1 MNQCLKDSVYNRG
14 TKKQAVFMAEIGGMN
29 EEETEVFLLI
39 HSGKKDQVIMDVMG
53 LSRKSF
59 ERIVEAVR
67 AKLLLAVFECI
78 NAHMDE
84 LEEQVN

>member
-1 MNQCLKDSVYNRG
+1 MNQCLRDRVYNRG
-14 TKKQAVFMAEIGGMN
+14 TKRQAVFLAERGGMN
-29 EEETEVFLLI
+29 EEERKIFLLI
-39 HSGKKDQVIMDVMG
+39 HEGKSDLFIMDTVG

-59 ERIVEAVR
+59 ERIEESIQ

-84 LEEQVN
+84 VERQVV

>member
-39 HSGKKDQVIMDVMG
+39 HSGKKGPGHHGCDG
-53 LSRKSF
+53 
-59 ERIVEAVR
+59 VESEI
-67 AKLLLAVFECI
+67 F
-78 NAHMDE
+78 
-84 LEEQVN
+84 

>member
-1 MNQCLKDSVYNRG
+1 
-14 TKKQAVFMAEIGGMN
+14 
-29 EEETEVFLLI
+29 
-39 HSGKKDQVIMDVMG
+39 MDVMG